1 MKTTAWDIG
10 MDIAFDA
17 SLLFLWLGGI
27 VAVLVGVA
35 MLCAPERL
43 ARVSQVMS
51 RWIDTSRL
59 ENAMSRPRPLD
70 RFFYRHHRVVGAF
83 LLAGA
88 SIVVYKL
95 LLARPPEQIAWL
107 AKTDSYGLIEAIFG
121 ILVIGSV
128 IGFFIGACVLFRP
141 SLLREIEAASN
152 RWISTEVI
160 NQFFSRTHGSVD
172 QWLMGH
178 RKVVGIFLITSGIYI
193 FATLGSIVLS

>member
-1 MKTTAWDIG
+1 